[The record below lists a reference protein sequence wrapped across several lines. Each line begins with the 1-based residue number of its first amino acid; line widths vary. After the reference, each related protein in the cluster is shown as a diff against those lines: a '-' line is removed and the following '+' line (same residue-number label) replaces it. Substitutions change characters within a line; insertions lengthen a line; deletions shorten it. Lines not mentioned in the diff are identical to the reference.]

1 MEVGERIVAFD
12 KGKGEE
18 EMTSEEDALQLLSRK
33 RNKEGERQS
42 IQSTKRRKTKP
53 GKPTRRVACKRERT
67 TTESAT
73 TEMKG
78 SKRMRKTA
86 QKPEVAS
93 VKTTKIH
100 NNKLWQSWGLRLTN
114 RANCETTGLTGE
126 SNVREAETTGDAYS
140 EMTRIDEGAGLSTKV
155 SVLENE
161 KKPTICT
168 IIQFFDKLSNGGSPN
183 SNVQKNSEL
192 KLKTQFGK
200 ISQKSST
207 KLD

>member
-73 TEMKG
+73 TEMKS

-100 NNKLWQSWGLRLTN
+100 NNKLWQSSPCLSWDKSLPGD
-114 RANCETTGLTGE
+114 E
-126 SNVREAETTGDAYS
+126 SLVDFLFSLVIFN
-140 EMTRIDEGAGLSTKV
+140 
-155 SVLENE
+155 
-161 KKPTICT
+161 
-168 IIQFFDKLSNGGSPN
+168 
-183 SNVQKNSEL
+183 
-192 KLKTQFGK
+192 
-200 ISQKSST
+200 
-207 KLD
+207 